1 MHDHVRPENTADSA
15 GFPWA
20 GRSFEQHDN
29 TFANDHGETPEQ
41 LASVLAE
48 FRAGSARI
56 GDVLSVFAES
66 RLLIPLLTV
75 AGDVGQTPEGRVVDK
90 TQELS
95 IVTVQAPDGR
105 SVLPVF
111 SSVTAMQ
118 RWNASARPVP
128 NLGHMV
134 VRAAIEDGSDL
145 VVLDPGSAET
155 EFGIRRPALW
165 ALIEQREYVAP
176 WEDPVVRAAF
186 DESIVGEP
194 DIHGV
199 SVTAGDE
206 DARLIHPELR
216 VTLTLTT
223 GLTQD
228 ALNSLLERTQTRW
241 AESEIIADRVDS
253 LALRVVSA
261 S

>member
-1 MHDHVRPENTADSA
+1 
-15 GFPWA
+15 
-20 GRSFEQHDN
+20 
-29 TFANDHGETPEQ
+29 
-41 LASVLAE
+41 
-48 FRAGSARI
+48 
-56 GDVLSVFAES
+56 
-66 RLLIPLLTV
+66 
-75 AGDVGQTPEGRVVDK
+75 
-90 TQELS
+90 
-95 IVTVQAPDGR
+95 
-105 SVLPVF
+105 
-111 SSVTAMQ
+111 
-118 RWNASARPVP
+118 
-128 NLGHMV
+128 MV

-199 SVTAGDE
+199 CVTAGDK
-206 DARLIHPELR
+206 DARLIHPELQ